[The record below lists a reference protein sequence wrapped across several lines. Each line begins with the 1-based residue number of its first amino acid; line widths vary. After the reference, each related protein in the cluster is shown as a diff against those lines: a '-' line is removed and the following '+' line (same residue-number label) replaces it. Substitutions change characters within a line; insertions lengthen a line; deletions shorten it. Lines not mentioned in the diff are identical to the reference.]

1 MPLGQ
6 GAGCFELCMIYYCVS
21 LLRYQLRSYGLTT
34 FAIIIM
40 HAMIRLLHN
49 SKHKKKKKK
58 KKPKRLLHPPIDTLF
73 TESTL
78 MAVTGK
84 NTQNSPGM
92 RALIKRMGEKK
103 ENQLK
108 RKKKT

>member
-6 GAGCFELCMIYYCVS
+6 RAGCFELCMIYYSVP

-40 HAMIRLLHN
+40 HAMIRILHN
-49 SKHKKKKKK
+49 SKHKKKTE
-58 KKPKRLLHPPIDTLF
+58 RLLHPPIDALSTK
-73 TESTL
+73 STL

-92 RALIKRMGEKK
+92 RALIKRIGKK
-103 ENQLK
+103 KQNQLK